1 MQHRKN
7 LSLVAGTAM
16 LATACGGRP
25 AGPAPEMPTPVL
37 TAAPRAAFVDL
48 VDSITRTP
56 PVDRTAWG
64 IEVYDLDA
72 NRPLYRLNV
81 RKHFVPASN
90 TKLIVTTVSMG
101 ELGPDWRYHTP
112 VYAILAP
119 GADSV
124 ARQLV
129 VVGRGDPTFS
139 GRFNPSEFAV
149 ADSLADS
156 VAVAGIRSV
165 QRIAIDAS
173 YFEARGFNPSWEAG
187 DEPWYYA
194 APVSG
199 AEAGEGAV
207 AVVITPG
214 RRPGD
219 AASVDVV
226 APDGALVVVDS
237 IVSDTV
243 GNGRDLDLERR
254 FGSDTV
260 YISGTVAVDQ
270 SPDTS
275 WIAVADPAR
284 YLGIQLRAALD
295 SIGIPADS
303 LDIVTDSAAS
313 AALLPVQP
321 TPVCVGPCTP
331 IQSCRVDPRT
341 RRQEVPDTMCVT
353 LPDPRAAD
361 IWPDTVRLP
370 GGGIAVRVA
379 TWTSPPLA
387 DIIAGLL
394 KPSQNWIAETLLKTL
409 GARLEGEGSWTA
421 GIRAE
426 YHYLFDVVGIDSA
439 AVYLRDGSGLSA
451 QNLVTPHAVV
461 QLLRFVDQQP
471 WGDVYRQDMA
481 EPGQQGTLEHRL
493 VALEGRLHA
502 KTGTIRHV
510 NALSG
515 YLTADDGRRLAFS
528 ILTNASGV
536 PSGDVRAA
544 IDRIV
549 EAMTTIRSAP

>member
-1 MQHRKN
+1 M
-7 LSLVAGTAM
+7 LLPLAAAMM
-16 LATACGGRP
+16 LAACGGRP
-25 AGPAPEMPTPVL
+25 AGPAPAMPTPIL
-37 TAAPRAAFVDL
+37 SATPRPAFVDL
-48 VDSITRTP
+48 VDSITGTAP
-56 PVDRTAWG
+56 LDRTAWG

-72 NRPLYRLNV
+72 DRPVFRRNA

-90 TKLIVTTVSMG
+90 TKLVVTTVSMG

-119 GADSV
+119 GADSI

-129 VVGRGDPTFS
+129 LVGRGDPTFS
-139 GRFNPSEFAV
+139 GRFNPSDSAV

-156 VAVAGIRSV
+156 VAVAGIRHV
-165 QRIAIDAS
+165 ERITIDAS
-173 YFEARGFNPSWEAG
+173 YFEARGYNPSWEAG

-199 AEAGEGAV
+199 AAAGEGAV
-207 AVVITPG
+207 AVVVTPG
-214 RRPGD
+214 VQPGD
-219 AASVDVV
+219 AAAVDVL
-226 APDGALVVVDS
+226 APAAALVVVDS
-237 IVSDTV
+237 VVSDSA
-243 GNGRDLDLERR
+243 GNGRDFHYERR
-254 FGSDTV
+254 FGSDTAYV
-260 YISGTVAVDQ
+260 SGTIAVDQ
-270 SPDTS
+270 PPDTS
-275 WIAVADPAR
+275 WLAVTSPAR
-284 YLGIQLRAALD
+284 YLGLQLLDALAMF
-295 SIGIPADS
+295 SIPVDS
-303 LDIVTDSAAS
+303 LDVVTDSAVS
-313 AALLPVQP
+313 DTLLPVEP
-321 TPVCVGPCTP
+321 TPVCDGPCVP
-331 IQSCRVDPRT
+331 IQSCRPDPRT
-341 RRQEVPDTMCVT
+341 RRQPVPDTVCVT

-361 IWPDTVRLP
+361 TWPDTVRLP
-370 GGGIAVRVA
+370 GGNVAVRVA

-387 DIIAGLL
+387 QIIGGLL

-409 GARLEGEGSWTA
+409 GARLQGEGSWTA

-426 YHYLFDVVGIDSA
+426 YHYLFDVVGIDST

-451 QNLVTPHAVV
+451 QNLVTPNAVV
-461 QLLRFVDQQP
+461 QLLRFVDRQT

-493 VALEGRLHA
+493 QALEGRLHA

-528 ILTNASGV
+528 ILTNASGL

-544 IDRIV
+544 IDGIV

>member
-1 MQHRKN
+1 MRN
-7 LSLVAGTAM
+7 RTFFFLVAGAAM

-25 AGPAPEMPTPVL
+25 AGPAPGLPTPVL
-37 TAAPRAAFVDL
+37 TAASRPAFVGV
-48 VDSITRTP
+48 VDSITKTP
-56 PVDRTAWG
+56 PLDRTAWG

-72 NRPLYRLNV
+72 DRVLYQLNA

-90 TKLIVTTVSMG
+90 TKLIVTTVTMG

-112 VYAILAP
+112 VYALLDP
-119 GADSV
+119 GADTI
-124 ARQLV
+124 ARALV
-129 VVGRGDPTFS
+129 LVGRGDPTFS

-156 VAVAGIRSV
+156 VAVAGIRRV
-165 QRIAIDAS
+165 QRVAVDAS
-173 YFEARGFNPSWEAG
+173 YFEARGYNPSWEAG

-194 APVSG
+194 APVKG

-207 AVVITPG
+207 AVVVTPG
-214 RRPGD
+214 AQPGD
-219 AASVDVV
+219 SASVDVL
-226 APDGALVVVDS
+226 APDGVLVVVDS
-237 IVSDTV
+237 IGSDSA
-243 GNGRDLDLERR
+243 GSLSDLDFRRR

-260 YISGTVAVDQ
+260 YISGTVAVDE

-275 WIAVADPAR
+275 WIAVTDPAR
-284 YLGIQLRAALD
+284 YLGLQLQAALD
-295 SIGIPADS
+295 SVGIPSDS
-303 LDIVTDSAAS
+303 LEVVVDSAAS
-313 AALLPVQP
+313 QALLPVQP
-321 TPVCVGPCTP
+321 TPVCEGGCTP
-331 IQSCRVDPRT
+331 IQSCRVGPQT
-341 RRQEVPDTMCVT
+341 RRQPVPDTVCIT

-361 IWPDTVRLP
+361 TWPDTVRLP
-370 GGGIAVRVA
+370 DGGMAIRVA

-387 DIIAGLL
+387 DIVAGLL

-451 QNLVTPHAVV
+451 QDLVTPNAVV

-471 WGDVYRQDMA
+471 WGDVYRQGMA
-481 EPGQQGTLEHRL
+481 EPGQEGTLQHRL
-493 VALEGRLHA
+493 EALEGRLHA

-528 ILTNASGV
+528 ILTNASGI
-536 PSGDVRAA
+536 PSGNVRAA
-544 IDRIV
+544 IDGIV

>member
-1 MQHRKN
+1 MQHRTF
-7 LSLVAGTAM
+7 LPLAAGAAM
-16 LATACGGRP
+16 LATACGGP
-25 AGPAPEMPTPVL
+25 AAGPAPQLPTPVL
-37 TAAPRAAFVDL
+37 TAAAQPAFIET
-48 VDSITRTP
+48 VDSITTTP
-56 PVDRTAWG
+56 PLDRTAWG

-72 NRPLYRLNV
+72 HRPLFQLNAH
-81 RKHFVPASN
+81 KHFVPASN
-90 TKLIVTTVSMG
+90 TKLVVTTVSMG

-112 VYAILAP
+112 VYAILDPA
-119 GADSV
+119 ADTV
-124 ARQLV
+124 ARTLV
-129 VVGRGDPTFS
+129 LVGRGDPSFS

-156 VAVAGIRSV
+156 VAVAGIRRIG
-165 QRIAIDAS
+165 RIAIDAS
-173 YFEARGFNPSWEAG
+173 YFEPQGFNPSWEAG

-194 APVSG
+194 APVRG

-207 AVVITPG
+207 AVVVTPG

-219 AASVDVV
+219 AASVDVL
-226 APDGALVVVDS
+226 APGGALVVLDS
-237 IVSDTV
+237 IVSDTA
-243 GNGRDLDLERR
+243 GNGRDLDFERR

-260 YISGTVAVDQ
+260 RISGTIAVDQ

-284 YLGIQLRAALD
+284 YLGLQLRAALD
-295 SIGIPADS
+295 SVGIMADS
-303 LDIVTDSAAS
+303 LDVVTDSAVS

-321 TPVCVGPCTP
+321 TPLCDGPCSS
-331 IQSCRVDPRT
+331 IESCRVDPRT
-341 RRQEVPDTMCVT
+341 RRQEVPDTTCVT
-353 LPDPRAAD
+353 LPDPRAVD
-361 IWPDTVRLP
+361 TWPDTVRLP
-370 GGGIAVRVA
+370 DGAVAVRVA
-379 TWTSPPLA
+379 TWASPPLA
-387 DIIAGLL
+387 DMVGGLL

-409 GARLEGEGSWTA
+409 GARMQGEGSWTA

-451 QNLVTPHAVV
+451 QNLVTPNAVV
-461 QLLRFVDQQP
+461 QLLRFVDRQP
-471 WGDVYRQDMA
+471 WGSVYRQDMA

-528 ILTNASGV
+528 ILTNASGI

-544 IDRIV
+544 IDGIV